1 MIAFDLPEALSA
13 TEPPEARGLDRD
25 QVRLLV
31 AGTAI
36 HHASFRDLSHF
47 LEPGDLVVVNDS
59 STLAA
64 AVDATRPDH
73 ADGLDHA
80 AGLDHQ
86 ATIHFATELPDR
98 TWVVEIRPATAASGP
113 VTDAASGER
122 LLLPAG
128 VVVTLLSRYPDPGAT
143 RLWRADVAV
152 QSDVRS
158 YLERYGRPV
167 TYSYLTGRWPISAYQ
182 TVFARRAG
190 SAEMPSAAR
199 PFTTE
204 LVTELVTTGVMVA
217 PLTLHAGLSSAEA
230 GEPPCPE
237 PYRVPASTAR
247 LVNLTREHSGRV
259 VAVGTTVVRALE
271 TVLAR
276 DGRVRAGSGWT
287 NLVLGPDRPARVV
300 DGIITGWHE
309 PGASHLELLEAVAG
323 RDRTTQAYAQA
334 VAERYL
340 WHEFGDSALL
350 WH

>member
-13 TEPPEARGLDRD
+13 TGPPEARGLARD

-31 AGTAI
+31 AGTAV

-73 ADGLDHA
+73 A

-98 TWVVEIRPATAASGP
+98 TWVVEIRPAKAASGS
-113 VTDAASGER
+113 VSDAALGER

-128 VVVTLLSRYPDPGAT
+128 VVVTLLSHYPEPGAT

-152 QSDVRS
+152 EVGVRS
-158 YLERYGRPV
+158 YLERFGRPV

-271 TVLAR
+271 TVVAR
-276 DGRVRAGSGWT
+276 DGRVRASAGWT
-287 NLVLGPDRPARVV
+287 NLVLGADRPARAV

-309 PGASHLELLEAVAG
+309 PGTSHLELLEAVAG
-323 RDRTTQAYAQA
+323 RDRITRAYAQA

-350 WH
+350 WR

>member
-1 MIAFDLPEALSA
+1 M
-13 TEPPEARGLDRD
+13 
-25 QVRLLV
+25 
-31 AGTAI
+31 
-36 HHASFRDLSHF
+36 
-47 LEPGDLVVVNDS
+47 
-59 STLAA
+59 
-64 AVDATRPDH
+64 
-73 ADGLDHA
+73 
-80 AGLDHQ
+80 
-86 ATIHFATELPDR
+86 
-98 TWVVEIRPATAASGP
+98 VEIRPAKAASGS
-113 VTDAASGER
+113 VSDAALGER

-128 VVVTLLSRYPDPGAT
+128 VVVTLLSHYPEPGAT

-152 QSDVRS
+152 EVDVRS
-158 YLERYGRPV
+158 YLERFGRPV

-271 TVLAR
+271 TVVAR
-276 DGRVRAGSGWT
+276 DGRVRAGAR
-287 NLVLGPDRPARVV
+287 LDEPRPR
-300 DGIITGWHE
+300 G
-309 PGASHLELLEAVAG
+309 
-323 RDRTTQAYAQA
+323 
-334 VAERYL
+334 
-340 WHEFGDSALL
+340 
-350 WH
+350 

>member
-1 MIAFDLPEALSA
+1 MPPGRIALP
-13 TEPPEARGLDRD
+13 G
-25 QVRLLV
+25 
-31 AGTAI
+31 G
-36 HHASFRDLSHF
+36 
-47 LEPGDLVVVNDS
+47 
-59 STLAA
+59 
-64 AVDATRPDH
+64 
-73 ADGLDHA
+73 HA
-80 AGLDHQ
+80 AGPDHQ

-98 TWVVEIRPATAASGP
+98 TWVVEIRPAKAASGS
-113 VTDAASGER
+113 VSDAALGER

-128 VVVTLLSRYPDPGAT
+128 VVVTLLSHYPEPGAT

-152 QSDVRS
+152 EVDVRS
-158 YLERYGRPV
+158 YLERFGRPV

-271 TVLAR
+271 TVVAR
-276 DGRVRAGSGWT
+276 DGRVRAGTGWT
-287 NLVLGPDRPARVV
+287 NLVLGADRPARAV

-309 PGASHLELLEAVAG
+309 PGTSHLELLEAVAG
-323 RDRTTQAYAQA
+323 RDRITRAYAQA

-350 WH
+350 WR

>member
-13 TEPPEARGLDRD
+13 TEPPEARGLARD

-36 HHASFRDLSHF
+36 HHASFRGLPHF

-64 AVDATRPDH
+64 AVDATRPDR
-73 ADGLDHA
+73 A
-80 AGLDHQ
+80 AGPDHQ

-98 TWVVEIRPATAASGP
+98 TWVVEIRPAKAASGS
-113 VTDAASGER
+113 VSDAALGEH

-128 VVVTLLSRYPDPGAT
+128 VVVTLLSHYPEPGAT

-152 QSDVRS
+152 EVDVRS
-158 YLERYGRPV
+158 YLERFGRPV
-167 TYSYLTGRWPISAYQ
+167 TYSYLAGRWPIAAYQ

-204 LVTELVTTGVMVA
+204 LVTELVTRGVMVA

-247 LVNLTREHSGRV
+247 LVNLTRDHGGRV

-271 TVLAR
+271 TVVAR
-276 DGRVRAGSGWT
+276 DGRVRAGTGWT
-287 NLVLGPDRPARVV
+287 NLVLGADRPARAV

-309 PGASHLELLEAVAG
+309 PGTSHLELLEAVAG
-323 RDRTTQAYAQA
+323 RDRITRAYAQA

-340 WHEFGDSALL
+340 WHEFGDSALI

>member
-13 TEPPEARGLDRD
+13 TEPPEVRGLARD

-31 AGTAI
+31 AGTAF

-73 ADGLDHA
+73 A
-80 AGLDHQ
+80 AGPDRQ

-98 TWVVEIRPATAASGP
+98 TWVVEIRPAKAASGS
-113 VTDAASGER
+113 VSDAALGER

-128 VVVTLLSRYPDPGAT
+128 VVVTLLSHYPEPGAT

-152 QSDVRS
+152 EVDLRS
-158 YLERYGRPV
+158 YLERFGRPV

-204 LVTELVTTGVMVA
+204 LVTELVTAGVVVA
-217 PLTLHAGLSSAEA
+217 PLTLHAGLSSPEA

-271 TVLAR
+271 TVAAR

-287 NLVLGPDRPARVV
+287 NLVLGAGRPARAV

-309 PGASHLELLEAVAG
+309 PGTSHLELLEAVAG
-323 RDRTTQAYAQA
+323 RDRITRAYAQA

-340 WHEFGDSALL
+340 WHEFGDSALI